1 MNLRI
6 FCFLICLVIS
16 GCSAKEDPSSI
27 AKRQLSIGCS
37 NQILAD
43 MVSKIAGGRATVFVF
58 GNSKFHEKS
67 DLKQIKS
74 SDFLVILGKGCE
86 SDFES
91 IEDSFLDKIVPVL
104 DSIEGSLVK
113 KDSLQPANRD
123 CHFWFDDRLIVP
135 VSEVILDKLASF
147 DSQNAALYTE
157 NTASFNLQ
165 IKEAFVKFKM
175 LLTHVPKSQRILVS
189 THDGFAYF
197 GDVFSF
203 ETYGLW
209 VSDEGSVTDRDMS
222 RLVDFIVRRWV
233 RHVFVEY
240 PLEDKFVKKLTLSIQ
255 EKGWEVEI
263 HPIFIHDLG
272 FETESKLS
280 LLEAL
285 EINIQKFRKLLGSD
299 LDAMTIDAY
308 LSFD

>member
-1 MNLRI
+1 MGG
-6 FCFLICLVIS
+6 CFS
-16 GCSAKEDPSSI
+16 KEDSSSI

-43 MVSKIAGGRATVFVF
+43 MVATIAGDRAIVFVF
-58 GNSKFHEKS
+58 GSSKFHEQS
-67 DLKQIKS
+67 DLEKIKS
-74 SDFLVILGKGCE
+74 SDFLFVLGEGCE
-86 SDFES
+86 SNFES
-91 IEDSFLDKIVPVL
+91 IEGSFSDKTVPILDAIDP
-104 DSIEGSLVK
+104 SLIK
-113 KDSLQPANRD
+113 KDAWQPSRRD
-123 CHFWFDDRLIVP
+123 CHVWFDDRLILP
-135 VSEVILDKLASF
+135 IAEVISDKLASF
-147 DSQNAALYTE
+147 DSQNETFYTE

-165 IKEAFVKFKM
+165 IKEAFVKFKT
-175 LLTHVPKSQRILVS
+175 LLNHVPKSQRILVS

-197 GDVFSF
+197 GDLFSF

-209 VSDEGSVTDRDMS
+209 VSDEGSVTDRDIS
-222 RLVDFIVRRWV
+222 RLADFIVRRWV

-255 EKGWEVEI
+255 EKGWEVEV

-272 FETESKLS
+272 LETESKLS

-285 EINIQKFRKLLGSD
+285 EGNIQKFRKLLGSD
-299 LDAMTIDAY
+299 LDVMTIDAY